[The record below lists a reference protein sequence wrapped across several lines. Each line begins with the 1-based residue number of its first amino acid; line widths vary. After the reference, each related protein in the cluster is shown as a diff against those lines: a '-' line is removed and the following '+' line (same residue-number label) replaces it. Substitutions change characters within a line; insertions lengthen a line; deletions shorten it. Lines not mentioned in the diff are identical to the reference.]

1 MKFFAHRINTIN
13 ELKNINNEFGIE
25 LDLRDKDNNIII
37 QHDPFISDGTLF
49 EEYIKYLDNRDIILN
64 IKSERI
70 EYKVLEILNNSNYK
84 GSYFFLDSSFPMI
97 YNMSNKG
104 IKDIALRYSEYEG
117 IDTLINMKDKVKWI
131 WVDVFT
137 ILPLTYKIC
146 KKIKYMNYNI
156 CLVSPE
162 LQGRE
167 YDIENYANI
176 IKQDNL
182 IIDAICCK
190 VHNIDKWKSLL

>member
-1 MKFFAHRINTIN
+1 MKFFAHRINTID
-13 ELKNINNEFGIE
+13 ELNNIDNIYGIE
-25 LDLRDKDNNIII
+25 LDLRDKDNDIII
-37 QHDPFISDGTLF
+37 QHDPFINNGILF
-49 EEYIKYLDNRDIILN
+49 EEYIKYIDNRDMILN

-70 EYKVLEILNNSNYK
+70 EEKILKILNNNNYK

-97 YNMSNKG
+97 YNLSNKG
-104 IKDIALRYSEYEG
+104 EQNIALRYSEYEG
-117 IDTLINMKDKVKWI
+117 IDTLVKMKNKVKWI

-137 ILPLTYKIC
+137 TLPLSYEIC
-146 KKIKYMNYNI
+146 KKIKDMNYNI

-167 YDIENYANI
+167 DDIEKYAKI

-190 VHNIDKWKSLL
+190 IYNIEKWKSLL